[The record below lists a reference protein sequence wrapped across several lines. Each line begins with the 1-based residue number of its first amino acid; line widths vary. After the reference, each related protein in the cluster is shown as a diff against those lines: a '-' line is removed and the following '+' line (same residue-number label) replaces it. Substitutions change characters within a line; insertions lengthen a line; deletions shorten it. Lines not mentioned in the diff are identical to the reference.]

1 MRNEMMRE
9 SAVLLRRTALAGSLA
24 AAACSGTSKE
34 SIVPPQTVEM
44 DAETL
49 RKFQHEVEE
58 YVELRQSALK
68 KIPPITAQSTPAQ
81 IEAHQKALTQ
91 AIIAYRKGAKR
102 GDIFKPEVESAVRRT
117 LHREFASAEGPALL
131 KDIKQGNPKVEG
143 NPTPKDPSKEVK
155 PPVTVA
161 VNALYPDSA
170 PFSSVPPSLLL
181 KLPLLPEQV
190 RYRFIGRALILRDTE
205 ANVILDY
212 IPDVVPDPSIP
223 R

>member
-1 MRNEMMRE
+1 MMQR
-9 SAVLLRRTALAGSLA
+9 SAALRRMALTGSLA
-24 AAACSGTSKE
+24 AAACTPVSKE
-34 SIVPPQTVEM
+34 SIVPPQTTEM

-68 KIPPITAQSTPAQ
+68 TIPPIDARSTPAE
-81 IEAHQKALTQ
+81 IEAHQSALTR
-91 AIIAYRKGAKR
+91 AIMAYRKGARR
-102 GDIFKPEVESAVRRT
+102 GDIFKPEVEAAIRRT
-117 LHREFASAEGPALL
+117 LHREFSGPEGPALM
-131 KDIKQGNPKVEG
+131 KDVKQGNPKVEG
-143 NPTPKDPSKEVK
+143 NPLPKDPTKEVK
-155 PPVTVA
+155 PRVTVA

-181 KLPLLPEQV
+181 RLPLLPEQV

>member
-1 MRNEMMRE
+1 MMRE
-9 SAVLLRRTALAGSLA
+9 RAVLRRLAVSGLLA
-24 AAACSGTSKE
+24 AGGCSTTSKE

-58 YVELRQSALK
+58 YVELRQSVLK
-68 KIPPITAQSTPAQ
+68 QIPPVTPKSTAEQLST
-81 IEAHQKALTQ
+81 HQKALTQ
-91 AIIAYRKGAKR
+91 AIVAYRKGSRR
-102 GDIFKPEVESAVRRT
+102 GEIFKPGVEAAIRRT
-117 LHREFASAEGPALL
+117 LHREFSSSQGPVLM
-131 KDIKQGNPKVEG
+131 KEIKQGNPKVEG
-143 NPTPKDPSKEVK
+143 NPSPQDPTKEVK
-155 PPVTVA
+155 QPVVLA
-161 VNALYPDSA
+161 VNNFYNDAA

-190 RYRFIGRALILRDTE
+190 RYRFVGRALILRDTE
-205 ANVILDY
+205 ANVILDF

>member
-1 MRNEMMRE
+1 MMR
-9 SAVLLRRTALAGSLA
+9 LRVVPVRMVLAGMLA
-24 AAACSGTSKE
+24 GTACSSTSKV

-44 DAETL
+44 DAHTL

-58 YVELRQSALK
+58 YVQLRQAALK
-68 KIPPITAQSTPAQ
+68 TIPPVKAEATPAE

-91 AIIAYRKGAKR
+91 AIITYRAGSKR
-102 GDIFKPEVESAVRRT
+102 GEIFKKDVEAAIRRT
-117 LHREFASAEGPALL
+117 LQRAFTGPDGPALI
-131 KDIKQGNPKVEG
+131 DGIKEG
-143 NPTPKDPSKEVK
+143 NPRIEGNPLPRDPSKETK
-155 PPVTVA
+155 PPVRIA

-170 PFSSVPPSLLL
+170 PFSSMPPSLLL

-190 RYRFIGRALILRDTE
+190 RFRFVGRTLILRDTE
-205 ANVILDY
+205 ANVILDF

>member
-1 MRNEMMRE
+1 MMRE
-9 SAVLLRRTALAGSLA
+9 RAVLLRLALLGSVA
-24 AAACSGTSKE
+24 MGGCSSASKE
-34 SIVPPQTVEM
+34 TIAPPQTTEM

-49 RKFQHEVEE
+49 RQFQHEIEE
-58 YVELRQSALK
+58 YVELRRSALK
-68 KIPPITAQSTPAQ
+68 QIPPIDARSTPAE
-81 IEAHQKALTQ
+81 IEAHQKALTN

-102 GDIFKPEVESAVRRT
+102 GDIFKPEVEAAIRRT
-117 LHREFASAEGPALL
+117 LHREFASAQGPALL

-143 NPTPKDPSKEVK
+143 NPTSRDPSKEVK
-155 PPVTVA
+155 PPVTIA

>member
-1 MRNEMMRE
+1 MMRE
-9 SAVLLRRTALAGSLA
+9 RAVLLRLALLGSMLA
-24 AAACSGTSKE
+24 AGCSSTSTE
-34 SIVPPQTVEM
+34 TIAPPQTTEM

-49 RKFQHEVEE
+49 RKFQHEIEE

-68 KIPPITAQSTPAQ
+68 QIPPINPKSTPAE

-91 AIIAYRKGAKR
+91 AIIAYRRGAKR
-102 GDIFKPEVESAVRRT
+102 GDIFKPEVEAAIRRT
-117 LHREFASAEGPALL
+117 LHREFASAQGPALL

-143 NPTPKDPSKEVK
+143 NPLPKDPTKEVK

>member
-1 MRNEMMRE
+1 MMRRRV
-9 SAVLLRRTALAGSLA
+9 VLLRLALLGSVAAGG
-24 AAACSGTSKE
+24 CSTGCSTTSKE
-34 SIVPPQTVEM
+34 TIAPPQTTEM

-49 RKFQHEVEE
+49 RKFQHEIEE

-68 KIPPITAQSTPAQ
+68 QIPPIDARSTPAE
-81 IEAHQKALTQ
+81 IEAHQKALTG
-91 AIIAYRKGAKR
+91 AIAAYRKGAKR
-102 GDIFKPEVESAVRRT
+102 GDIFKPEVEAAVRRT
-117 LHREFASAEGPALL
+117 LHREFAGPEGPGLL
-131 KDIKQGNPKVEG
+131 KDIKQGNPRVEG

-155 PPVTVA
+155 PTVTIA

-212 IPDVVPDPSIP
+212 IPDIVPDPSIP

>member
-1 MRNEMMRE
+1 MMRE
-9 SAVLLRRTALAGSLA
+9 RAVLLRLALLGSVA
-24 AAACSGTSKE
+24 MGGCSSASKE
-34 SIVPPQTVEM
+34 TIAPPQTTEM

-49 RKFQHEVEE
+49 RKLQHEIEE
-58 YVELRQSALK
+58 YVELRRSALK
-68 KIPPITAQSTPAQ
+68 QIPPIDARSTPAE
-81 IEAHQKALTQ
+81 IEAHQKALTN

-102 GDIFKPEVESAVRRT
+102 GDIFKPEVEAAIRRT
-117 LHREFASAEGPALL
+117 LHREFASSQGPALL
-131 KDIKQGNPKVEG
+131 KDIKQGNPRVEG
-143 NPTPKDPSKEVK
+143 NPIPRDPSKEVM
-155 PPVTVA
+155 PAVTVA

>member
-1 MRNEMMRE
+1 MMRE
-9 SAVLLRRTALAGSLA
+9 RAVLLRLALLGSIAAGG
-24 AAACSGTSKE
+24 CSSTSKE
-34 SIVPPQTVEM
+34 TIAPPQTVEM

-49 RKFQHEVEE
+49 RKFQHEIEE
-58 YVELRQSALK
+58 YVELRQSVLTQ
-68 KIPPITAQSTPAQ
+68 IPPINAKSTPAE

-102 GDIFKPEVESAVRRT
+102 GDIFKPEVEAAIRRT
-117 LHREFASAEGPALL
+117 LHREFTSSQGPELM
-131 KDIKQGNPKVEG
+131 KEIKQGNPRVEG
-143 NPTPKDPSKEVK
+143 NPLPKDPSKEAM
-155 PPVTVA
+155 PRISIA

-181 KLPLLPEQV
+181 KLPLLPDQV
-190 RYRFIGRALILRDTE
+190 RYRFIGRTLILRDTE

-212 IPDVVPDPSIP
+212 IPDIVPDPSIP

>member
-1 MRNEMMRE
+1 MMRE
-9 SAVLLRRTALAGSLA
+9 RAVLRCLALLGSVAAGG
-24 AAACSGTSKE
+24 CSSTSTE
-34 SIVPPQTVEM
+34 TIAPPQTTEM

-68 KIPPITAQSTPAQ
+68 QIPPIRAGSTPAE
-81 IEAHQKALTQ
+81 IEAHQKALTG

-102 GDIFKPEVESAVRRT
+102 GEVFKPEVEAAIRRT
-117 LHREFASAEGPALL
+117 LHREFASSQGPELL
-131 KDIKQGNPKVEG
+131 KGIKQGNPRVEG
-143 NPTPKDPSKEVK
+143 NPTPRDPSKEVM
-155 PPVTVA
+155 PPITIN

-170 PFSSVPPSLLL
+170 AYSSIPPSLLL

-190 RYRFIGRALILRDTE
+190 RYRFIGRTLILRDTE

>member
-1 MRNEMMRE
+1 MMRE
-9 SAVLLRRTALAGSLA
+9 RAVLLRLALLGAVAAGG
-24 AAACSGTSKE
+24 CSTTSKE
-34 SIVPPQTVEM
+34 TLVPPQTVEM

-58 YVELRQSALK
+58 YVELRQSVLK
-68 KIPPITAQSTPAQ
+68 QIPPIDARSTPAQ

-91 AIIAYRKGAKR
+91 AIMSYRKGAKR
-102 GDIFKPEVESAVRRT
+102 GDIFRPDVEAAIRRT
-117 LHREFASAEGPALL
+117 LHREFASAQGPTLL
-131 KDIKQGNPKVEG
+131 KEIKQGNPKVEG
-143 NPTPKDPSKEVK
+143 NPIPRDPSQEVK
-155 PPVTVA
+155 PAVTIA

-170 PFSSVPPSLLL
+170 AFSSVPPSLLL
-181 KLPLLPEQV
+181 KVPLLPEQV
-190 RYRFIGRALILRDTE
+190 RYRFIGRTLILRDTE

>member
-1 MRNEMMRE
+1 MRE
-9 SAVLLRRTALAGSLA
+9 RAVLGRLACAGLLG
-24 AAACSGTSKE
+24 AAACSTTPRPSL
-34 SIVPPQTVEM
+34 VPPQTVEM

-58 YVELRQSALK
+58 YVELRQKALTK
-68 KIPPITAQSTPAQ
+68 VPAVTPKATP
-81 IEAHQKALTQ
+81 EELSAHQKGLTQ
-91 AIIAYRKGAKR
+91 AIVAYRRGKKR
-102 GDIFKPEVESAVRRT
+102 GEIFKPDVEAAIRRT
-117 LHREFASAEGPALL
+117 LQRAFTGPDGPALM
-131 KDIKQGNPKVEG
+131 KEVKQGNPKVEG
-143 NPTPKDPSKEVK
+143 NPLPQDPTKEVK
-155 PPVTVA
+155 KPVTLA
-161 VNALYPDSA
+161 VNAVYNDAA

-190 RYRFIGRALILRDTE
+190 RYRFVGRAFILRDTE

>member
-1 MRNEMMRE
+1 MMRE
-9 SAVLLRRTALAGSLA
+9 RAVLLRLALLASMAAGG
-24 AAACSGTSKE
+24 CSSTSTE
-34 SIVPPQTVEM
+34 TIAPPQTTEM

-49 RKFQHEVEE
+49 RKFQREIEE
-58 YVELRQSALK
+58 YVELRQSVLK
-68 KIPPITAQSTPAQ
+68 QIPPINAKSTPAE

-102 GDIFKPEVESAVRRT
+102 EDIFRPEVAAAIRRT
-117 LHREFASAEGPALL
+117 LHREFASAQGPALL

-143 NPTPKDPSKEVK
+143 NPLPQDPSKEVK

-181 KLPLLPEQV
+181 KLPLLPDQV

>member
-1 MRNEMMRE
+1 MMRE
-9 SAVLLRRTALAGSLA
+9 RAVLVRLALLGSVA
-24 AAACSGTSKE
+24 MGGCSGASKE
-34 SIVPPQTVEM
+34 TIVPPQTVEM
-44 DAETL
+44 DADTL

-58 YVELRQSALK
+58 YVELRQASLK
-68 KIPPITAQSTPAQ
+68 QIPPINPKSTPAE
-81 IEAHQKALTQ
+81 IEAHQKALTG

-102 GDIFKPEVESAVRRT
+102 GDIFKPEVEAAIRRT
-117 LHREFASAEGPALL
+117 LHREFASAQGPELL

-143 NPTPKDPSKEVK
+143 NPLPRDPSKEVK
-155 PPVTVA
+155 PAVTVA
-161 VNALYPDSA
+161 VNVLYPDSA

-212 IPDVVPDPSIP
+212 IPDIVPDPSIP

>member
-1 MRNEMMRE
+1 MMRR
-9 SAVLLRRTALAGSLA
+9 SAVLRGTVLAGSLA

-58 YVELRQSALK
+58 YVELRQSVLK
-68 KIPPITAQSTPAQ
+68 QIPAINARSTPAE
-81 IEAHQKALTQ
+81 IEAHQKGLTQ
-91 AIIAYRKGAKR
+91 AIMAYRKGAKR
-102 GDIFKPEVESAVRRT
+102 GDIFKPEVEAAIRRT
-117 LHREFASAEGPALL
+117 LHREFTGPEGPALL
-131 KDIKQGNPKVEG
+131 KEIKQGNPKVEG

-155 PPVTVA
+155 PPVTIA

-212 IPDVVPDPSIP
+212 VPDVVPDPSIP

>member
-1 MRNEMMRE
+1 MMRE
-9 SAVLLRRTALAGSLA
+9 RAVLVRLALLGSVA
-24 AAACSGTSKE
+24 MGGCSSTSKE
-34 SIVPPQTVEM
+34 TIAPPQTTEM

-58 YVELRQSALK
+58 YVELRQSVLK
-68 KIPPITAQSTPAQ
+68 QIPPIDARSAPAE
-81 IEAHQKALTQ
+81 IEAHQKALTK
-91 AIIAYRKGAKR
+91 AIMAYRKGAKR
-102 GDIFKPEVESAVRRT
+102 GDIFKPEVEAAIRRT
-117 LHREFASAEGPALL
+117 LHREFASSQGPELL
-131 KDIKQGNPKVEG
+131 KDIKQGNPRVEG
-143 NPTPKDPSKEVK
+143 NPTPRDPSKEVK

-170 PFSSVPPSLLL
+170 PFSSVPPSILL
-181 KLPLLPEQV
+181 KLPLLPQQV
-190 RYRFIGRALILRDTE
+190 RYRFIGRTLILRDTE

>member
-1 MRNEMMRE
+1 MTRE
-9 SAVLLRRTALAGSLA
+9 RAVLLRLALLGSVA
-24 AAACSGTSKE
+24 TGGCSSASKE
-34 SIVPPQTVEM
+34 TIAPPQTVEM

-49 RKFQHEVEE
+49 RKFQHEIEE
-58 YVELRQSALK
+58 YVELRQSVLK
-68 KIPPITAQSTPAQ
+68 KIPPIDARSTPAE

-91 AIIAYRKGAKR
+91 AIAAYRKGAKR
-102 GDIFKPEVESAVRRT
+102 GDIFKPEVEAAIRRT
-117 LHREFASAEGPALL
+117 LHREFAGPDGPSLL
-131 KDIKQGNPKVEG
+131 KDVKQGNPRVEG

-155 PPVTVA
+155 PPITVA

-181 KLPLLPEQV
+181 KLPLLPDQV

-212 IPDVVPDPSIP
+212 IPDIVPDASIP

>member
-1 MRNEMMRE
+1 MMRE
-9 SAVLLRRTALAGSLA
+9 RAVLLRLALLGSVAAGG
-24 AAACSGTSKE
+24 CSSASQET
-34 SIVPPQTVEM
+34 IAPPQTVEM

-49 RKFQHEVEE
+49 RKFQHEIEE
-58 YVELRQSALK
+58 YVELRQSVLTQ
-68 KIPPITAQSTPAQ
+68 IPPINPKSTPAE

-91 AIIAYRKGAKR
+91 AIIAYRRGAKR
-102 GDIFKPEVESAVRRT
+102 GDIFKPEVEAAIRRT
-117 LHREFASAEGPALL
+117 LHREFASAQGPALL

-143 NPTPKDPSKEVK
+143 NPLPKDPSKEVK
-155 PPVTVA
+155 PSVTVA

>member
-1 MRNEMMRE
+1 MTRRH
-9 SAVLLRRTALAGSLA
+9 AVLGGLALIASLAGGG
-24 AAACSGTSKE
+24 CSTTSQE
-34 SIVPPQTVEM
+34 TIAPPQTTEM

-68 KIPPITAQSTPAQ
+68 QIPPIATSSAPAQ
-81 IEAHQKALTQ
+81 IEAHQKALTG

-102 GDIFKPEVESAVRRT
+102 GEIFKPEVEAAIRRT
-117 LHREFASAEGPALL
+117 LHREFASAQGPELL
-131 KDIKQGNPKVEG
+131 KGLKQGNPRVEG
-143 NPTPKDPSKEVK
+143 NPTPRDPSKEVK
-155 PPVTVA
+155 PPVTIA

-181 KLPLLPEQV
+181 KLPLLPDQV
-190 RYRFIGRALILRDTE
+190 RYRFIGRALILRDTD

>member
-1 MRNEMMRE
+1 MMRPH
-9 SAVLLRRTALAGSLA
+9 AALRRTALVGSLA
-24 AAACSGTSKE
+24 AAACSTASKE
-34 SIVPPQTVEM
+34 SVVPPQTVEM

-58 YVELRQSALK
+58 YVELRQSVLK
-68 KIPPITAQSTPAQ
+68 KIPPGDARSTPAE

-91 AIIAYRKGAKR
+91 AIMAYRKGAKR
-102 GDIFKPEVESAVRRT
+102 GDIFKPEVEAAIRRT
-117 LHREFASAEGPALL
+117 LHREFAGPMGNALM
-131 KDIKQGNPKVEG
+131 KEIKQGNPKVEG
-143 NPTPKDPSKEVK
+143 NPTPQDPSKEVK
-155 PPVTVA
+155 PPVSIA
-161 VNALYPDSA
+161 VNGLYPESV

-190 RYRFIGRALILRDTE
+190 RYRFVGRALILRDTE
-205 ANVILDY
+205 ANVILDF

>member
-1 MRNEMMRE
+1 MMRE
-9 SAVLLRRTALAGSLA
+9 RAVLLCLALLGAVAAGG
-24 AAACSGTSKE
+24 CSTTSKE
-34 SIVPPQTVEM
+34 TLVPPQTVEM

-58 YVELRQSALK
+58 YVALRQSVLK
-68 KIPPITAQSTPAQ
+68 QIPPIDARSTPAQ

-91 AIIAYRKGAKR
+91 AIMSYRKGAKR
-102 GDIFKPEVESAVRRT
+102 GDIFRPDVEAAIRRT
-117 LHREFASAEGPALL
+117 LHREFASAQGPTLL
-131 KDIKQGNPKVEG
+131 KEIKQGNPKVEG
-143 NPTPKDPSKEVK
+143 NPIPRDPSQEVK
-155 PPVTVA
+155 PAVTIA

-170 PFSSVPPSLLL
+170 AFSSVPPSLLL
-181 KLPLLPEQV
+181 KVPLLPEQV
-190 RYRFIGRALILRDTE
+190 RYRFIGRTLILRDTE

>member
-1 MRNEMMRE
+1 MMRE
-9 SAVLLRRTALAGSLA
+9 RAVLLRLALLGSMLA
-24 AAACSGTSKE
+24 AGCSSTSTE
-34 SIVPPQTVEM
+34 TIAPPQTTEM

-49 RKFQHEVEE
+49 RKFQHEIEE

-68 KIPPITAQSTPAQ
+68 QIPPINPKSTPAE

-91 AIIAYRKGAKR
+91 AIIAYRRGAKR
-102 GDIFKPEVESAVRRT
+102 GDIFKPEVEAAIRRT
-117 LHREFASAEGPALL
+117 LHREFASAQGPALL

-143 NPTPKDPSKEVK
+143 NPLPKDPTKEVK

-161 VNALYPDSA
+161 VNALYPASA

>member
-1 MRNEMMRE
+1 MMRE
-9 SAVLLRRTALAGSLA
+9 RAVLLRLALLGAVAAGG
-24 AAACSGTSKE
+24 CSTTSKE
-34 SIVPPQTVEM
+34 TLVPPQTVEM

-58 YVELRQSALK
+58 YVELRHSVLK
-68 KIPPITAQSTPAQ
+68 QIPPIDARSTPAQ

-91 AIIAYRKGAKR
+91 AIMSYRKGAKR
-102 GDIFKPEVESAVRRT
+102 GDIFRPDVEAAIRRT
-117 LHREFASAEGPALL
+117 LHREFASAQGPTLL
-131 KDIKQGNPKVEG
+131 KEIKQGNPKVEG
-143 NPTPKDPSKEVK
+143 NPIPRDPSQEVK
-155 PPVTVA
+155 PAVTIA
-161 VNALYPDSA
+161 VNALYPDAA

-181 KLPLLPEQV
+181 KLPLLPDQV
-190 RYRFIGRALILRDTE
+190 RYRFVGRTLLLRDTE

>member
-1 MRNEMMRE
+1 MMRE
-9 SAVLLRRTALAGSLA
+9 RAVLLRLALLGSVA
-24 AAACSGTSKE
+24 MGGCSSASKE
-34 SIVPPQTVEM
+34 TIAPPQTTEM

-49 RKFQHEVEE
+49 RKFQHEIED
-58 YVELRQSALK
+58 YVELRRSALK
-68 KIPPITAQSTPAQ
+68 QIPPIDARSTPAE
-81 IEAHQKALTQ
+81 IEAHQKALTG
-91 AIIAYRKGAKR
+91 AIMAYRKGAKR
-102 GDIFKPEVESAVRRT
+102 GDIFKPEVEAAIRRT
-117 LHREFASAEGPALL
+117 LHREFASAQGPELL

-143 NPTPKDPSKEVK
+143 NPTPRDPSKEVK
-155 PPVTVA
+155 PPVTIA